1 MESIT
6 IFISVIFMVFGILQ
20 IILFFKLWEMT
31 NDVKLLRNHFVSQ
44 AEANTPLQKSDSPSK
59 PIPGI
64 INNNGIT
71 YIINGKNVEYSDGI
85 KGTLKIYPGY
95 PECGVITDDG
105 FELLYTNVYYACED
119 LHQYLTEKTESS
131 NGLYEKR
138 QNK

>member
-95 PECGVITDDG
+95 PDAV
-105 FELLYTNVYYACED
+105 
-119 LHQYLTEKTESS
+119 
-131 NGLYEKR
+131 
-138 QNK
+138 

>member
-1 MESIT
+1 M
-6 IFISVIFMVFGILQ
+6 
-20 IILFFKLWEMT
+20 
-31 NDVKLLRNHFVSQ
+31 
-44 AEANTPLQKSDSPSK
+44 SK
-59 PIPGI
+59 GI
-64 INNNGIT
+64 IVVDIPSDCGCCILKDLVD
-71 YIINGKNVEYSDGI
+71 YCINGKNVEYSDGI

-105 FELLYTNVYYACED
+105 FELLYTNVYYACEA

>member
-71 YIINGKNVEYSDGI
+71 LLLMVKMLNIQTAS
-85 KGTLKIYPGY
+85 KGL
-95 PECGVITDDG
+95 
-105 FELLYTNVYYACED
+105 
-119 LHQYLTEKTESS
+119 
-131 NGLYEKR
+131 
-138 QNK
+138 